1 MARIFQP
8 TTEEEAAWKKRVA
21 SGPAIV
27 RAVGERLDPWSLYRM
42 KSTGDRVT
50 LRGISADGT
59 VHVDVTGDYNYVLL
73 ERTVFGVDPNDL
85 EPCEIPSP
93 DEPVGSVLTHEQFEE
108 NIEALRVL
116 IRPDLFVMGDDGIAK
131 RKSRA
136 RRLPLGSGDARPG
149 PPRIVRR
156 RQRR

>member
-1 MARIFQP
+1 
-8 TTEEEAAWKKRVA
+8 
-21 SGPAIV
+21 
-27 RAVGERLDPWSLYRM
+27 M

-50 LRGISADGT
+50 LRGISTDGT

-85 EPCEIPSP
+85 EPCELPSP
-93 DEPVGSVLTHEQFEE
+93 DEPVGSVLTHEEFEK

-131 RKSRA
+131 RKS
-136 RRLPLGSGDARPG
+136 
-149 PPRIVRR
+149 
-156 RQRR
+156 